1 MARTKKQIAQDLRM
15 AVTTTKKKD
24 RDELLQSIAN
34 EFDPPNPVALSELPE
49 WEMVSTSRGLI
60 AISPSGLI
68 YTSWAESNTE
78 GISVDGIIHPW
89 IM

>member
-1 MARTKKQIAQDLRM
+1 MARTKKQIAQDLRT
-15 AVTTTKKKD
+15 AASTPKKKD
-24 RDELLQSIAN
+24 RDKLLQSIAD
-34 EFDPPNPVALSELPE
+34 EFDPPAPVALSELPD

-60 AISPSGLI
+60 AISPSGSI
-68 YTSWAESNTE
+68 YKSWAESNTE